1 MKGELKGSICVAL
14 EGARKIFFQ
23 GAFKVL
29 QKGEE
34 KDTFGVGI
42 DGLLDSAI
50 EDVLEDAPKNA
61 INNLFKDAREAT
73 VTCELQTKF
82 CKYIKLSAF
91 VDQV

>member
-1 MKGELKGSICVAL
+1 MKGELKGSIYVAL
-14 EGARKIFFQ
+14 EGARKIFFH

-34 KDTFGVGI
+34 KDTFDVGT

-61 INNLFKDAREAT
+61 TNNLFKDAREAT
-73 VTCELQTKF
+73 VTCE
-82 CKYIKLSAF
+82 
-91 VDQV
+91 